1 MSQPLQSEENPQ
13 VNVETVP
20 SVDPLMSMLNTLIPP
35 ESVEIHD
42 VFHNK
47 YSCATSVSARAQIKV
62 MREFDKIKN
71 LDIGSI
77 NANAQS
83 IFDTIMKIA
92 VNEEVL
98 ETLSR
103 CFALSHPH
111 ILKTTIDYADSQ
123 NFPYEKGDS
132 AAVDL
137 FALEE
142 IVTAIVPLFLRLAR
156 RTGQALQA
164 IGQQAN

>member
-1 MSQPLQSEENPQ
+1 
-13 VNVETVP
+13 
-20 SVDPLMSMLNTLIPP
+20 
-35 ESVEIHD
+35 
-42 VFHNK
+42 
-47 YSCATSVSARAQIKV
+47 

-71 LDIGSI
+71 LDIGDIRPS
-77 NANAQS
+77 NQS
-83 IFDTIMKIA
+83 TQSLIDTIMKIA

-103 CFALSHPH
+103 CFAISHPN
-111 ILKTTIDYADSQ
+111 ILKQTVDYANSQ

-164 IGQQAN
+164 IGQKQAT